1 MDSKKEGEAGAAD
14 RTVITKEGSDICRWT
29 FVGDIDGAEM
39 RRLLTAQKGVMEG
52 CDHVLL
58 LIDMRRMG
66 SVTPEGRKIGAEPSN
81 VNAIGTAIFG
91 ASFHIRVLA
100 KLVTTASAVLR
111 KAKHEESPVDF
122 FETEADAKAWLDK
135 RREEYLRSK
144 G

>member
-1 MDSKKEGEAGAAD
+1 MSTKNEGDEAVAGG
-14 RTVITKEGSDICRWT
+14 TVIAREGSDICRWT

-39 RRLLTAQKGVMEG
+39 RRLLSVQKAVMEG

-66 SVTPEGRKIGAEPSN
+66 TVTPEGRKIGAEPSN

-91 ASFHIRVLA
+91 ASFHIRMLA

-122 FETEADAKAWLDK
+122 FETEADALAWLDK
-135 RREEYLRSK
+135 RREEYLRTK
-144 G
+144 R